1 MGVSGVSSA
10 LRAAQSAY
18 LSKATQE
25 GVAVQMLKK
34 SLDQEKQAA
43 QELLK
48 GLDTKGKILDVRA

>member
-1 MGVSGVSSA
+1 
-10 LRAAQSAY
+10 
-18 LSKATQE
+18 
-25 GVAVQMLKK
+25 MLKK

>member
-1 MGVSGVSSA
+1 V
-10 LRAAQSAY
+10 
-18 LSKATQE
+18 SKATQE

-34 SLDQEKQAA
+34 SLDQEKQVA